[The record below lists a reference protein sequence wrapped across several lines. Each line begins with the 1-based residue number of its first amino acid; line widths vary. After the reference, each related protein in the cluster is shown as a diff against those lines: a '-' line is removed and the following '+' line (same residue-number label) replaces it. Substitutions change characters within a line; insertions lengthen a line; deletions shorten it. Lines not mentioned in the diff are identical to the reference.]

1 MGPSLIATHPFHP
14 SPNASTPHPSLLHPF
29 PPSTPHLFLPP
40 NHHPTSLS
48 SSPPTSPL
56 PSLKHT
62 QHPSIVR
69 MHSWNVAAS
78 NWALT
83 TNIFIFRG
91 VNVRFSG
98 CVRADMR
105 CHCLQERARE
115 LSRLPTRP
123 APSKPHPPRPPPPLY
138 TPPPLPSSPLAFS
151 YRQPAADRYLAIT

>member
-1 MGPSLIATHPFHP
+1 MGPSLIATHPFPLTQRFHP
-14 SPNASTPHPSLLHPF
+14 SPIASPTPSPPLLPF
-29 PPSTPHLFLPP
+29 PLLSTSST
-40 NHHPTSLS
+40 TSLS

-105 CHCLQERARE
+105 CHCLHERTRG
-115 LSRLPTRP
+115 LWRLPTRP
-123 APSKPHPPRPPPPLY
+123 APSKPHRPRPPPSLY
-138 TPPPLPSSPLAFS
+138 TPPPLSSSPLAFS